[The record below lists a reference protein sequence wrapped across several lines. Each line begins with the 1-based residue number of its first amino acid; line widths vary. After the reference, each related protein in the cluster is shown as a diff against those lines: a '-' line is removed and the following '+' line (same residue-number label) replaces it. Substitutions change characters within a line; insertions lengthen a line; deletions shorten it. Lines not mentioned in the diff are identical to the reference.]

1 MSTRGRKSKLTREDL
16 VVLARVFGFH
26 DAAALAQFIRE
37 QDEKRL
43 PKAERAAR
51 LPRMSADK

>member
-26 DAAALAQFIRE
+26 DAADLAQFIRE
-37 QDEKRL
+37 QDEKRQ
-43 PKAERAAR
+43 PTSREATA
-51 LPRMSADK
+51 

>member
-1 MSTRGRKSKLTREDL
+1 MSGLRRRVLL